1 MRNRPLH
8 PSSRVA
14 IIVLLLVFFSS
25 IPLHSC
31 CRAAEITATNE
42 ELLFIDDLD
51 RQSLLQAARR
61 QAEYLHRIPKDNR
74 VKVGTHTVPT
84 ELLRR
89 SVESFIQ
96 IIEQEYSPQRVSRR
110 LQEEFLL
117 FRAGTGED
125 AATAGG
131 MLVTGYFQPVM
142 EGSLKPIPPFIHP
155 LYRLPPD
162 LIERNNGGTPRIGR
176 FCNDRF
182 VPYWSREEIETQL
195 PLAGTE
201 LLYLD
206 DPIESFILHVQGSGR
221 IRLRDGSSRSVRFA
235 GSNGRSYRSIGRLL
249 VDEGRL
255 TLEQA
260 TLPGIVDYLRAHPG
274 DLRRILHANPRYIF
288 FTWGE
293 AGAAVRG
300 SGNIA
305 LTAGRSVAV
314 DPSVIPLGTVAF
326 LRTRQPV
333 IDRDGRLQ
341 RWRTLDRFVFP
352 QDSGAAIRGGSRV
365 DLFLGDSE
373 RARHTAGLMREKG
386 SLYILVKKST
396 NGRRR
401 DD

>member
-1 MRNRPLH
+1 
-8 PSSRVA
+8 
-14 IIVLLLVFFSS
+14 
-25 IPLHSC
+25 
-31 CRAAEITATNE
+31 
-42 ELLFIDDLD
+42 
-51 RQSLLQAARR
+51 
-61 QAEYLHRIPKDNR
+61 
-74 VKVGTHTVPT
+74 
-84 ELLRR
+84 
-89 SVESFIQ
+89 
-96 IIEQEYSPQRVSRR
+96 
-110 LQEEFLL
+110 
-117 FRAGTGED
+117 
-125 AATAGG
+125 
-131 MLVTGYFQPVM
+131 
-142 EGSLKPIPPFIHP
+142 
-155 LYRLPPD
+155 
-162 LIERNNGGTPRIGR
+162 
-176 FCNDRF
+176 

-260 TLPGIVDYLRAHPG
+260 TLPGIVDDLRAHPG

>member
-1 MRNRPLH
+1 
-8 PSSRVA
+8 
-14 IIVLLLVFFSS
+14 
-25 IPLHSC
+25 
-31 CRAAEITATNE
+31 
-42 ELLFIDDLD
+42 
-51 RQSLLQAARR
+51 
-61 QAEYLHRIPKDNR
+61 
-74 VKVGTHTVPT
+74 
-84 ELLRR
+84 
-89 SVESFIQ
+89 
-96 IIEQEYSPQRVSRR
+96 
-110 LQEEFLL
+110 
-117 FRAGTGED
+117 
-125 AATAGG
+125 

-293 AGAAVRG
+293 PGAVRG